1 MKNRSELRD
10 IIIKV
15 LYQVYI
21 LENTNVKYDVNTLI
35 KEQLEIENDFVKS
48 SIDGVLKNQEKIS
61 KLANL
66 YLKDWTIDRLS
77 KVDKAILSLGIYELM
92 YTDTPAVVCINET
105 IELAKKYSD
114 LNVVKMINA
123 AMDAIYHN
131 EDLNGKEYSSEQF
144 AEKLDKITL
153 NNSSITFVIGGSLGL
168 STEIIHNSNELICF
182 SKMTF
187 PHQLIRVF
195 LLEQI
200 FRAFKINNNETYH
213 R

>member
-131 EDLNGKEYSSEQF
+131 EDLNGKE
-144 AEKLDKITL
+144 
-153 NNSSITFVIGGSLGL
+153 
-168 STEIIHNSNELICF
+168 
-182 SKMTF
+182 
-187 PHQLIRVF
+187 
-195 LLEQI
+195 
-200 FRAFKINNNETYH
+200 
-213 R
+213 

>member
-48 SIDGVLKNQEKIS
+48 SIAGVLKKQEKIS

-131 EDLNGKEYSSEQF
+131 EDLNGKE
-144 AEKLDKITL
+144 
-153 NNSSITFVIGGSLGL
+153 
-168 STEIIHNSNELICF
+168 
-182 SKMTF
+182 
-187 PHQLIRVF
+187 
-195 LLEQI
+195 
-200 FRAFKINNNETYH
+200 
-213 R
+213 

>member
-48 SIDGVLKNQEKIS
+48 SIAGVLKNQEKIS

-131 EDLNGKEYSSEQF
+131 EDLNGKE
-144 AEKLDKITL
+144 
-153 NNSSITFVIGGSLGL
+153 
-168 STEIIHNSNELICF
+168 
-182 SKMTF
+182 
-187 PHQLIRVF
+187 
-195 LLEQI
+195 
-200 FRAFKINNNETYH
+200 
-213 R
+213 

>member
-10 IIIKV
+10 IIINA

-21 LENTNVKYDVNTLI
+21 LENTNVKYDANNLI

-131 EDLNGKEYSSEQF
+131 EDLNGKE
-144 AEKLDKITL
+144 
-153 NNSSITFVIGGSLGL
+153 
-168 STEIIHNSNELICF
+168 
-182 SKMTF
+182 
-187 PHQLIRVF
+187 
-195 LLEQI
+195 
-200 FRAFKINNNETYH
+200 
-213 R
+213 